1 MDFNLNK
8 NMSRLILFQRNEI
21 MTSFQKK
28 LRKLFGRYL
37 FTQFFSYLNDKDLI
51 SKEYYKISLKEYLF
65 LKNFFRKNDK
75 NILSIGA
82 GIGGVE
88 SIILSR
94 HENFNLDMIER
105 NFISTKIKYFWN
117 PNEAYNKLSLT
128 KEFINLN
135 SNNDNFKIFDFK
147 NLDLIEKRYDI
158 IFSLFSMDYH
168 YDLKSYKSFLQK
180 NSHKQTLFIFDTIRA
195 KDLKFFFNHV
205 QVLENVNK
213 EIHSHSRVLCK
224 EIIE

>member
-1 MDFNLNK
+1 MQFNLKK

-21 MTSFQKK
+21 MTASQKK

-37 FTQFFSYLNDKDLI
+37 FTQFFSYFNDKDLI
-51 SKEYYKISLKEYLF
+51 SKEYYKVSLKEYLF
-65 LKNFFRKNDK
+65 LKNFFRGADK
-75 NILSIGA
+75 NVLSIG
-82 GIGGVE
+82 GGVGGVE

-94 HENFNLDMIER
+94 HKNFNLDMIER

-135 SNNDNFKIFDFK
+135 SNNNNFEIFDFK
-147 NLDLIEKRYDI
+147 NLDLIKKKYDF
-158 IFSLFSMDYH
+158 IFSLYSMDYH
-168 YDLKSYKSFLQK
+168 YDLKIYKSFLKK
-180 NSHKQTLFIFDTIRA
+180 NSHKQTFFIFDTIRA
-195 KDLKFFFNHV
+195 KDLKNIFKHV
-205 QVLENVNK
+205 QVLENVHK

-224 EIIE
+224 EILG